1 MSYWDLLG
9 IEETSDVSEI
19 KKAFAKKLK
28 TCRPEDDAELYQRI
42 RQAYEWA
49 VKHAKNYSRKSIPSE
64 PSKPANAASSR
75 YDENELK
82 KTREELNEPS
92 TPVNK
97 ASSRYDENELK
108 KAREE
113 LNEPSVGGQKNPDP
127 GFNKADIEHEM
138 KNLWN
143 DHSDEPDEIPEIDLL
158 ELKRIQS
165 ELENRNAV
173 SLDELF
179 PPLPIFKLPDWSLPF
194 GFDPLRTYTF
204 N

>member
-1 MSYWDLLG
+1 MSYWELLG

-28 TCRPEDDAELYQRI
+28 TCRPEDDAKLYQRI

-64 PSKPANAASSR
+64 SS
-75 YDENELK
+75 N
-82 KTREELNEPS
+82 
-92 TPVNK
+92 PVNTS
-97 ASSRYDENELK
+97 SSRYDENELK

-113 LNEPSVGGQKNPDP
+113 LNEPSISGQKNPDP

-143 DHSDEPDEIPEIDLL
+143 DHANEPDEIPEIDLL